1 MGEEMEVK
9 IIPVIH
15 NISSVQK
22 LIDMARLSFGFGYK
36 NIIITKAYG
45 GAAQNGVAEVFKIS
59 LKENKGVVVLPD
71 LKDVIDLYNPKK
83 VILIDKENSKD
94 EIDIVNPPVNNDL
107 MLVFNG
113 SDSSF
118 SPSEISLGE
127 PYYIKGVKGK
137 IGSVAE
143 AALLLYAYSK
153 FLA

>member
-1 MGEEMEVK
+1 MEAK

-59 LKENKGVVVLPD
+59 LKEGKGVVVLPD

-113 SDSSF
+113 STHHF
-118 SPSEISLGE
+118 
-127 PYYIKGVKGK
+127 
-137 IGSVAE
+137 
-143 AALLLYAYSK
+143 LL
-153 FLA
+153 